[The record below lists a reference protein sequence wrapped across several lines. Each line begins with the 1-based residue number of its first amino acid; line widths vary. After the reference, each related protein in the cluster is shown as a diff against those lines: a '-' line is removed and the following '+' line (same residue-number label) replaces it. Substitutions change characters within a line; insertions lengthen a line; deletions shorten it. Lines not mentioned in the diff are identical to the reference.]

1 MTTALPLRRG
11 AAGDSVLDIQQRLSA
26 LGFDTTG
33 DEPGQYGQATEDAVR
48 RFQEQRG
55 LRDDGV
61 CGEQTWASLVEA
73 GYRLGDRMLY
83 LHAPMLR
90 GDDVLTLQRTLGS
103 LGFDAGRVDG
113 ILGPNTASALE
124 HFQRN
129 AGLTTD
135 GICGPATIEALH
147 RFSTKGG
154 DSPTVGSVR
163 EADGMREPRDLL
175 DRRVAVGEMG
185 GLAALADAVGRA
197 LLDAGARV
205 VVLHQPDESTQAS
218 EANGFAAAAF
228 IGLGLRD
235 EPGCRAAFY
244 ATEGFESVGGRH
256 LAELAIEELPADLRG
271 AGAEVVGMRL
281 SILRETRMPAVFC
294 EIGPP
299 ALVVERTAELAEGVA
314 RAVSRWVTEP
324 LVT

>member
-1 MTTALPLRRG
+1 
-11 AAGDSVLDIQQRLSA
+11 VLDVRRRLAA
-26 LGFDTTG
+26 LGFDTSADG
-33 DEPGQYGQATEDAVR
+33 PGRYGPATEAAVR
-48 RFQEQRG
+48 QFQEQRG
-55 LRDDGV
+55 LRIDGV
-61 CGEQTWASLVEA
+61 CGEQTWSSLVEA

-113 ILGPNTASALE
+113 ILGPNTAAALQ

-135 GICGPATIEALH
+135 GICGPATIEALE
-147 RFSTKGG
+147 RFTTNMG
-154 DSPTVGSVR
+154 DSLTVGSVR
-163 EADGMREPRDLL
+163 EADRLREPRDVR

-197 LLDAGARV
+197 LLDAGAV
-205 VVLHQPDESTQAS
+205 VAVLHQPDESTQAS
-218 EANGFAAAAF
+218 EANAFGAEAF
-228 IGLGLRD
+228 IGLALRD
-235 EPGCRAAFY
+235 QPGCQAAYY

-256 LAELAIEELPADLRG
+256 LAELALEEVPAELREEG
-271 AGAEVVGMRL
+271 AQAAGMRL
-281 SILRETRMPAVFC
+281 AILRETRMPAVFC

-299 ALVVERTAELAEGVA
+299 ALVVQRTAELAEGLA
-314 RAVSRWVTEP
+314 RAIARWVTEP
-324 LVT
+324 LVS